1 MRSAPCHR
9 DSSIPTKGSIGVTKE
24 SLIREINDH
33 ITACTRC
40 GLCENRT
47 HTVPGEG
54 KLDARILFVGEAP
67 GREEDLSGRPFVG
80 AAGKLFTTILKAV
93 DIEREDVF
101 IGNIIKCRPPD
112 NRTPTMEEMKACAP
126 YLMAQLQVVQPK
138 LIVTLG
144 ASSLSF
150 FLQGREIKMTEMRGK
165 YQQWEGGI
173 RIFPMFHPSYLLR
186 NASKAPG
193 SPKAL
198 TWSDI
203 QEVRRVY
210 EQSD

>member
-1 MRSAPCHR
+1 VVIA
-9 DSSIPTKGSIGVTKE
+9 
-24 SLIREINDH
+24 
-33 ITACTRC
+33 
-40 GLCENRT
+40 
-47 HTVPGEG
+47 
-54 KLDARILFVGEAP
+54 
-67 GREEDLSGRPFVG
+67 REEVY
-80 AAGKLFTTILKAV
+80 
-93 DIEREDVF
+93 
-101 IGNIIKCRPPD
+101 IGNIIKCRPPE

-126 YLMAQLQVVQPK
+126 FLLAQLQVVQPR

-150 FLQGREIKMTEMRGK
+150 FLSGREIKITEMRGK

-173 RIFPMFHPSYLLR
+173 PIFPMFHPSYLLR

-210 EQSD
+210 EQSE

>member
-1 MRSAPCHR
+1 MS
-9 DSSIPTKGSIGVTKE
+9 VNKE
-24 SLIREINDH
+24 SLMDEI
-33 ITACTRC
+33 IERIAVCTRC
-40 GLCENRT
+40 GLCQNRT
-47 HTVPGEG
+47 QTVPGEG
-54 KLDARILFVGEAP
+54 SLGAKIFFVGEAP

-93 DIEREDVF
+93 DIAREEVY
-101 IGNIIKCRPPD
+101 IGNIIKCRPPE

-126 YLMAQLQVVQPK
+126 FLLAQLQVVQPR

-150 FLQGREIKMTEMRGK
+150 FLSGREIKITEMRGK

-173 RIFPMFHPSYLLR
+173 PIFPMFHPSYLLR

-210 EQSD
+210 EQSE